1 MTTTTEIDVRQYGKL
16 LSKVAPT
23 IIKSEAENERLLA
36 ITESL
41 LAKGEGNLTPE
52 EDALLDLLSNLIH
65 TYEARAYPIAK
76 SAPHEIVA
84 YLLERRGLSAKDLWP
99 VIGSKGR
106 VSEIL
111 SGKREI
117 SKEQARMLA
126 EFFGVRMVLFL

>member
-1 MTTTTEIDVRQYGKL
+1 MSAAT
-16 LSKVAPT
+16 APVT
-23 IIKSEAENERLLA
+23 LFYSYAHEDEALRDELQGHL
-36 ITESL
+36 
-41 LAKGEGNLTPE
+41 K
-52 EDALLDLLSNLIH
+52 
-65 TYEARAYPIAK
+65 
-76 SAPHEIVA
+76 
-84 YLLERRGLSAKDLWP
+84 LLERRGLSAKDLWP

>member
-1 MTTTTEIDVRQYGKL
+1 M
-16 LSKVAPT
+16 
-23 IIKSEAENERLLA
+23 
-36 ITESL
+36 
-41 LAKGEGNLTPE
+41 
-52 EDALLDLLSNLIH
+52 
-65 TYEARAYPIAK
+65 
-76 SAPHEIVA
+76 A